1 MRLSL
6 ALILVAALAVVLIP
20 ASVVADGSPGILGF
34 KASNQMYSADG
45 SFSKWQFTKVE
56 IPDGDIEKGKV
67 EIEVSLASVNEKT
80 EALAEHLRQSD
91 FFHVEKFAT
100 ATITIDGAKKVGD
113 NSYEAMATVDFHGH
127 SGEVPVA
134 FTVTQADPLRIEGE
148 ATLSR
153 TAFGIGGEYDPA
165 NERSITDEVKITMD
179 ATVK

>member
-1 MRLSL
+1 MRLTL
-6 ALILVAALAVVLIP
+6 ALVLVAALAVVLVP
-20 ASVVADGSPGILGF
+20 ASVVADGSPGVLGF
-34 KASNQMYSADG
+34 KANNQMYNADG
-45 SFSKWQFTKVE
+45 SFAKWHFTKVD
-56 IPDGDIEKGKV
+56 IPNGDIEKGKI

-100 ATITIDGAKKVGD
+100 ATIRIDGAKKVAD
-113 NSYEAMATVDFHGH
+113 KSYEAMATVDLHGH
-127 SGEVPVA
+127 TNDVPVA
-134 FTVTQADPLRIEGE
+134 FTVTSTDPLTIEGE

-165 NERSITDEVKITMD
+165 EERSITDDVKITMN